1 MAPLEVRRLTAADHP
16 ALSDEVDRARAA
28 GDFRVSSDADA
39 EYFLKSFDLDPGIVA
54 GAFDGDEIVGFVSAD
69 YKVAIVRPDRR
80 RQGIGRALVAA
91 ELGGERARGRD
102 QVVLGAM
109 PDDAGAKAFL
119 AATGFAFHSTL
130 WDLALPP
137 TASIGEPV
145 WPEGHESRA
154 FDRTRD
160 VQPWID
166 LFNAAFADHATP
178 LQLDAAMVTAGLD
191 DPAIHDADTGLVVET
206 ATGELVGFCAT
217 APIRRDGVVQ
227 PHGEIWTIGVRPDRP
242 AGGTGTPAPPL
253 GRPPPACD
261 RRVRRVAV
269 GQWPER
275 ARAGAVRERRL
286 RADPDPGALV
296 ASDDRRQRRGA
307 GPLSNAG
314 DSGLPAVLAAIASR
328 PRLAAL
334 LGATCIA
341 FSGIF
346 YRWAEVSPSTGTVFR
361 ALFGLPL
368 LLLVAWLEHRRYG
381 GLPVRTVRL
390 ALFAGVFF
398 AGDLLFWHHAIE
410 YVGAGLATVL
420 GNLQVIIVGRRGVAG
435 LRRAAEPQHVP
446 RPAGRARRRRVDL
459 RRDRRRGVRQ
469 QSGPRGRVR
478 ARDGVLLRRL
488 SADHPARRTRSASAG
503 RSGGD
508 RDDLDGRGAR
518 PWPA

>member
-227 PHGEIWTIGVRPDRP
+227 PHGEIWTIGVRPDRQQ
-242 AGGTGTPAPPL
+242 AGL
-253 GRPPPACD
+253 GRQLL
-261 RRVRRVAV
+261 RWGV
-269 GQWPER
+269 
-275 ARAGAVRERRL
+275 RRL
-286 RADPDPGALV
+286 RAIGVSDVSLSVNGRNERAL
-296 ASDDRRQRRGA
+296 
-307 GPLSNAG
+307 
-314 DSGLPAVLAAIASR
+314 GLYESEGFVRTRTRERWSR
-328 PRLAAL
+328 PTTADSAV
-334 LGATCIA
+334 
-341 FSGIF
+341 
-346 YRWAEVSPSTGTVFR
+346 E
-361 ALFGLPL
+361 
-368 LLLVAWLEHRRYG
+368 
-381 GLPVRTVRL
+381 PVR
-390 ALFAGVFF
+390 
-398 AGDLLFWHHAIE
+398 
-410 YVGAGLATVL
+410 
-420 GNLQVIIVGRRGVAG
+420 
-435 LRRAAEPQHVP
+435 
-446 RPAGRARRRRVDL
+446 
-459 RRDRRRGVRQ
+459 
-469 QSGPRGRVR
+469 
-478 ARDGVLLRRL
+478 
-488 SADHPARRTRSASAG
+488 
-503 RSGGD
+503 
-508 RDDLDGRGAR
+508 
-518 PWPA
+518 